1 MVLGSW
7 LVPVHSYDYW
17 KWIYYLSCVQQ
28 TTTSHK
34 NQRIFGVT
42 CSGIPLC
49 WDKWFPLLFLYKITR
64 DRSFS
69 QTLQKGML
77 IVHWLFQDA
86 SVVNLSSLVLER
98 YITIVMPYKY
108 VTFMARRRVV
118 QMIFVFWTI
127 TVIFIFLE
135 SSLWIGKV

>member
-1 MVLGSW
+1 MDLLSFLCKKKRRLRTKTNAF
-7 LVPVHSYDYW
+7 LVSLAVAD
-17 KWIYYLSCVQQ
+17 LCV
-28 TTTSHK
+28 
-34 NQRIFGVT
+34 
-42 CSGIPLC
+42 GISV
-49 WDKWFPLLFLYKITR
+49 FPLLFLCKITR
-64 DRSFS
+64 DRSCS

-77 IVHWLFQDA
+77 IVFWLFQDA

-98 YITIVMPYKY
+98 YIAIVMPYKY